1 MRRRV
6 LRICFVS
13 VLVLTALPDHAQ
25 TPKRIDVEP
34 GKFLALRGY
43 VVQHDT
49 LVCRTPQ
56 KERQLA
62 LTLRAALAT
71 ADELQTLKEIAER
84 HQEEIELY
92 KRIVARKDFVIQKQ
106 DSLLHELETLLE
118 PQKPSLLRTLGKL
131 FDRRT
136 FFLLGFVAGVFA
148 GVNVPGN

>member
-1 MRRRV
+1 
-6 LRICFVS
+6 LRICFAS
-13 VLVLTALPDHAQ
+13 ALVFLTTLPDFAQ
-25 TPKRIDVEP
+25 TAKRIDIEP

-43 VVQHDT
+43 VVQQDT
-49 LVCRTPQ
+49 LVCRTPA

-118 PQKPSLLRTLGKL
+118 PEKPSLLRTLARV

-136 FFLLGFVAGVFA
+136 FFLIGFVAGVFA
-148 GVNVPGN
+148 GVNVPGR